1 MLDNYLFPGLVAFY
15 LLGAVSALVF
25 NKKDALCSY
34 ISFLSASAGA
44 LSGLIFSLSV
54 IFGDTFQLIL
64 NEGQIPEFGFFI
76 DKLSAFF
83 IFVISISVFAVSIF
97 STGYVKEYFGKK
109 NIGYLCFLYNIFVL
123 SMILV
128 ISANNAIMFLIVWE
142 LMSVISFFLVVYEH
156 EKIETR
162 KAGFIYIVMTHIGT
176 GFIILS
182 FLIFAGASGSF
193 SFETFRA
200 AGSTMTPILKDIAFL
215 FAFIG
220 FGTKAGI
227 VPFHIW
233 LPYAHPAAPGNVSA
247 LMSGVMIKTA
257 IFMLIRI
264 SFDFLGASQSWW
276 GYIVLAIG
284 TISAIFGI
292 LYAIVEPDMKRM
304 LAFSSIENVGII
316 LIGLGASMIFLAS
329 ENSILSAIAMIAAL
343 YHLLNHSVFK
353 SLLFM
358 GAGSILYSTHTKNIE
373 KLGGMIKKM
382 PVSAILILI
391 GVLSISAMPPFSG
404 FVSEWLTFQSLLLTF
419 NLDSN
424 FAIIMLSVSAALL
437 ALTGALAAY
446 CFLKF
451 FGMVF
456 LALPRS
462 ENAQHAKEVN
472 IPMLAGMVFLAL
484 LSILLGILPA
494 FVLPV
499 LDRIVASFIGTGAF
513 GQSFSFDTF
522 GMISIPS
529 SQSISISTP
538 GLLTILLILIF
549 IPAIILLINKR
560 NMQSIY
566 ETWGCGQ
573 PVSTPRNEYSAT
585 AFSKPVQVWFKGLY
599 RPAREME
606 VTYSSQYLKES
617 FKFKSGIIQ
626 LFEENLY
633 IPVVDFV
640 MAMSRKAKVIQ
651 TGSIHA
657 YLGYIFGILVIL
669 FMFII
674 AGGS

>member
-1 MLDNYLFPGLVAFY
+1 MLDNYLFLGLVGFY
-15 LLGAVSALVF
+15 LLGAVSSLVF
-25 NKKDALCSY
+25 SKKDALCSY

-54 IFGDTFQLIL
+54 IFGDTFQFIL
-64 NEGQIPEFGFFI
+64 NEGQLPEFGFFI
-76 DKLSAFF
+76 NKLSAFF

-97 STGYVKEYFGKK
+97 STGYVKEYSGKK
-109 NIGYLCFLYNIFVL
+109 NIGYLCFLYNIFIL

-128 ISANNAIMFLIVWE
+128 ISSNNAIMFLIVWE

-200 AGSTMTPILKDIAFL
+200 ATMTPFLKDIAFL

-257 IFMLIRI
+257 IFMLIRV
-264 SFDFLGASQSWW
+264 SFDFLGASQAWW

-284 TISAIFGI
+284 TISAILGI
-292 LYAIVEPDMKRM
+292 LYAVVETDMKRM
-304 LAFSSIENVGII
+304 LAFSSIENIGII

-329 ENSILSAIAMIAAL
+329 EKPILGAIAMIAAL

-353 SLLFM
+353 GLLFM

-373 KLGGMIKKM
+373 KLGGLIRRM
-382 PVSAILILI
+382 PVSSILILI

-424 FAIIMLSVSAALL
+424 FAIIMLSVSAAFL
-437 ALTGALAAY
+437 ALTGALTAY

-472 IPMLAGMVFLAL
+472 IPMLAGMGFFAL
-484 LSILLGILPA
+484 LSIMLGLLPA

-499 LDRIVASFIGTGAF
+499 LGRIAESFIGIGAFSHPFSFGAF
-513 GQSFSFDTF
+513 GT
-522 GMISIPS
+522 ISIPS
-529 SQSISISTP
+529 SGAISISTP
-538 GLLTILLILIF
+538 GLLVILLILMF
-549 IPAIILLINKR
+549 IPVIILLANKR
-560 NMQSIY
+560 NMPIY

-573 PVSTPRNEYSAT
+573 PISTARNEYSAT
-585 AFSKPVQVWFKGLY
+585 AFSKPVQMWFKGLY

-617 FKFKSGIIQ
+617 FKFKSGIQQI
-626 LFEENLY
+626 FEENLY
-633 IPVVDFV
+633 IPVAGFV
-640 MAMSRKAKVIQ
+640 MAISRKAKVIQ